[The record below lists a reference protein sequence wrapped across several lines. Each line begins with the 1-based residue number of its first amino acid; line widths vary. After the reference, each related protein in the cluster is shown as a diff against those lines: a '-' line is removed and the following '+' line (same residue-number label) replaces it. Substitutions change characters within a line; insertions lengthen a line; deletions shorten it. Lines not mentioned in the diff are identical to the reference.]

1 MSLAK
6 HSPMLARLES
16 LHKYTENKGL
26 EGGDLVPALPGDPFS
41 PQQKRRK
48 EKMFSLADV

>member
-6 HSPMLARLES
+6 DSPILARLES
-16 LHKYTENKGL
+16 LQKYTENKGL

-41 PQQKRRK
+41 PPAKEEKR
-48 EKMFSLADV
+48 EDVFSR